1 MRAACITLLLTLT
14 ACAQFSDIDGTISA
28 DLTDTNYPPL
38 VPLDPLL
45 ASAFPDGVDP
55 NRTTQNLEARVSA
68 LKART
73 RDMKKH
79 EPIDT
84 NAQLRLRSAMR

>member
-1 MRAACITLLLTLT
+1 MRAACITLLLALT
-14 ACAQFSDIDGTISA
+14 ACAKFSDIDGTISD

-45 ASAFPDGVDP
+45 TSAYPAGVDP
-55 NRTTQNLEARVSA
+55 NRTTQNLEVRISD

-79 EPIDT
+79 EPIDA
-84 NAQLRLRSAMR
+84 NARLRLRNGMR